1 MQYFVHVYFHL
12 FHRLMFCHILIKLLN
27 LFFFYFLLSFSFRF
41 SFVWYIFQKHSVFT
55 DMCTVDWYLFSQ
67 FKYKKKKIW
76 MNYRETIMKK
86 VNRFTVPFAK
96 SFSHKTF
103 RNFHSRSSA
112 GDSRDSS
119 CLKELNQQKSLFF
132 NTFSSSVAICP
143 LETSII
149 SNVSCTSENFKHSRY
164 FLAYETI
171 VSLMSFIY

>member
-1 MQYFVHVYFHL
+1 
-12 FHRLMFCHILIKLLN
+12 
-27 LFFFYFLLSFSFRF
+27 
-41 SFVWYIFQKHSVFT
+41 
-55 DMCTVDWYLFSQ
+55 
-67 FKYKKKKIW
+67 
-76 MNYRETIMKK
+76 MNYRETITKK

-103 RNFHSRSSA
+103 KNFHSRSSA

-119 CLKELNQQKSLFF
+119 CFKELNQQKSMSF
-132 NTFSSSVAICP
+132 NTFSTSLAICP